1 MPTVPQ
7 TQPSTPFGLPP
18 PPPRSNGI
26 PPPPMAT
33 PFMPSSAVM
42 PPPAMNPMVPPPVT
56 STPPAEMAHEMGDNS
71 AMQPP
76 RTRKG
81 MTAAQLY
88 SLNAIGN
95 GGVQQK
101 WMMSRDPHP
110 GRAPEGRAGT
120 AASGRRRLQGKS
132 PLLVAYEKPMKL
144 SNPNDRINL
153 NRIPHPEEDDHL
165 RHVGW
170 STDDDYTGVDAPRF
184 LHP

>member
-18 PPPRSNGI
+18 PPPRSNDI

-33 PFMPSSAVM
+33 PFMPSSAAM

-120 AASGRRRLQGKS
+120 AASGHRRLQGKS

-144 SNPNDRINL
+144 SNPNDRHQ
-153 NRIPHPEEDDHL
+153 PKSHP
-165 RHVGW
+165 
-170 STDDDYTGVDAPRF
+170 APRGR
-184 LHP
+184 

>member
-1 MPTVPQ
+1 MPAVPQ
-7 TQPSTPFGLPP
+7 TQPSTPFGVPP

-33 PFMPSSAVM
+33 PFMPTSAAM
-42 PPPAMNPMVPPPVT
+42 PPPAMNPMNPPPIA
-56 STPPAEMAHEMGDNS
+56 SAPPSEVAHEMGEGNV
-71 AMQPP
+71 MQPS

-88 SLNAIGN
+88 SLNTIGN
-95 GGVQQK
+95 GGV
-101 WMMSRDPHP
+101 
-110 GRAPEGRAGT
+110 
-120 AASGRRRLQGKS
+120 RRLGMMDRESHTGGATKGRTGATTCCSYRFQGRS
-132 PLLVAYEKPMKL
+132 PLRTADAKPMKL

-170 STDDDYTGVDAPRF
+170 ATDDDYTGVGESKPN
-184 LHP
+184 HS

>member
-33 PFMPSSAVM
+33 PFMPSSAAM
-42 PPPAMNPMVPPPVT
+42 PPPAMNPMA
-56 STPPAEMAHEMGDNS
+56 PPAEMAHEMGDNS

-120 AASGRRRLQGKS
+120 ADSGRRRLQGKS